1 VGIVA
6 ADALHAGAILK
17 ALKAGTY
24 YASCGPDFTSIHLDG
39 NVLHNT
45 CLPIDRIVIA
55 AVGHRS
61 FATGGDCM
69 TEARI
74 VISRTGFRVFPRGA
88 DRQGR
93 KAGLVES
100 LLDG

>member
-1 VGIVA
+1 MGIVA

-74 VISRTGFRVFPRGA
+74 VISRTDFDFFRVVLTG
-88 DRQGR
+88 QGR
-93 KAGLVES
+93 KAGLLGS
-100 LLDG
+100 QLNG